1 MSYKILIVDDEEANL
16 RALDRLL
23 SYDYQP
29 LTAGSGA
36 EALEILA
43 QHDCAMI
50 ISDQRMPEMSGLDF
64 LKQAAEVRPKTI
76 RILLTGYTDIDTLV
90 EAINCGIVYKYVT
103 KPWNNDELLQLIKRG
118 FEHFESIKTLHSSK
132 GDLARLERKI
142 NAARSAVMHLWCEN
156 IRLRSPELSAHA
168 KRIER
173 YAGAIADLM
182 SLSPEQIALVSTAG
196 LLFST
201 VYASSTI
208 SDVVVGKPVEDED
221 LGLRTVELES
231 ELAAFFELRCFDD
244 FEQIEDVIRFANE
257 NFDGT
262 GFPSRLAA
270 ERIPVA
276 SRILAVARAYDL
288 ITSAPIEEFGLS
300 HEAAIQY
307 LKNGPIRNTLDQS
320 IVDVLGRLG
329 FVSQIP
335 DELLRSRQVQFVK
348 TQELTWA

>member
-23 SYDYQP
+23 SYEYHP
-29 LTAGSGA
+29 LTARSGT
-36 EALEILA
+36 EALEMLA

-64 LKQAAEVRPKTI
+64 LKQAAEMRPQTI
-76 RILLTGYTDIDTLV
+76 RILLTGYTDVDTLV

-103 KPWNNDELLQLIKRG
+103 KPWSNDELLQLIKRG
-118 FEHFESIKTLHSSK
+118 LEHFETIKTVHSSK
-132 GDLARLERKI
+132 GDLARLERKVS
-142 NAARSAVMHLWCEN
+142 AARSAVMHLWSEN

-168 KRIER
+168 RRIER

-182 SLSPEQIALVSTAG
+182 ELSSDQVSLVSTAG
-196 LLFST
+196 FLFAS

-208 SDVVVGKPVEDED
+208 SDVVVGKPADEVE
-221 LGLRTVELES
+221 LGIRTVELES

-244 FEQIEDVIRFANE
+244 FEQIEDTIRFANE

-276 SRILAVARAYDL
+276 SRILAVVRAYDL
-288 ITSAPIEEFGLS
+288 ITSAPIEEFHLS

-335 DELLRSRQVQFVK
+335 DELLRSRKVEFV
-348 TQELTWA
+348 TSQEPVWA